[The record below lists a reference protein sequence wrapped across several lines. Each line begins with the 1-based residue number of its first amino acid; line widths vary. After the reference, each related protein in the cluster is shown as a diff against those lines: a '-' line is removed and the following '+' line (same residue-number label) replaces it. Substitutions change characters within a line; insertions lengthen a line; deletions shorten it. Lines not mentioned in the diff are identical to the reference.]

1 TPENIELV
9 IKKGLIKVV
18 APLLLDV
25 ASSVRNAAADLAIKY
40 LGQSRILDILPRYLD
55 LTTFGNDIVTAV
67 LQCLIVVVED
77 NPPAMEKIKS
87 NSEGQLQVLLSL
99 ESDEPS
105 ILLVKTLS
113 AGVIIN
119 TCGGNISS
127 LPGNV
132 ISQIISILAKTL
144 SVDHRQ
150 ACNQLS
156 SNVPLPASDGKVA
169 APKGKA
175 AQVLENHIKS
185 VSQILDAQ
193 QNADDS
199 LDGEESSDSEEMGDD
214 EPPCNGESSILAED
228 KLPTEVLEAL
238 ITLDIFDKIWTK
250 TQLPAEN
257 VAMILKEYEG
267 SSLIYKK
274 LQNLQTRS
282 LLCVNNMLAS
292 LPLDNLGGVNGVYK
306 IWVEAGKLVFKQNSD
321 AILLE
326 SATAVMRA
334 SLDKI
339 KLRENGSTNGTV
351 LFSDLAVSDLEMMF
365 TGIRECN
372 VPEIRSNLIRM
383 IGLLALL
390 LVNSLNETTA
400 NVICTITDF
409 ILDQAHKENE
419 VWVLAEALDTI
430 IDLYSEDETD
440 VLAAKLNLV
449 DKLSALAPIMKNK
462 ARQQKKLPKEFRV
475 LVSTVISNLP
485 RFIKYKKG
493 RISEPDWYL
502 YYYNWDKGK
511 VESHAKAQ
519 NPSGQGTVESINITS
534 CMWLSPD
541 RILIGTDNGVI
552 MMIENGEL
560 RQNCI
565 FQAFDITEMSL
576 KKVESTE
583 GAEESG
589 DKTSTSSKQETTSDQ
604 DSEGAG
610 EVYPLLSTRMSELET
625 EHTYQL
631 RQAEA
636 TQAEK
641 LKEVHEGYCAAIEEL
656 KEKNENLEDKTA
668 RMRKDYEQRLEDL
681 AESKRQ
687 ALREMNNMFEAKL
700 EEKELVLQELQE
712 QTDMEKRE
720 HETIKSSIEEDADRE
735 IIEIRTAYEVQL
747 KEEKDANIEPKER
760 TIRELRTQIDDMENE
775 ELKLLNFKH
784 DLELKINQL
793 TEKLSSA
800 KKDFLSEADR
810 NLTLKNTLKKIKID
824 LHNMTANFQ
833 DPMKLKLN
841 VKENCTL
848 LTEINN
854 LRTELK
860 STRTRCFQMESIL
873 GLSARYIPPATAR
886 AKLKHVTEDREQ
898 LDEKFKQKIEGGK
911 TFVIKNQ
918 ADFAREL
925 LPLYYK
931 HNNMASFIRQL
942 NMYGF
947 HKITSVE
954 NGGLRYEKDE
964 IEFSHP
970 CFVKNQSYL
979 LEHIKRKIAN
989 PKTIVTS
996 GESGEK
1002 ILIKPELM
1010 NKVLTDVK
1018 QMKGKQ
1024 ESLDAK
1030 FSAMKQENEA
1040 LWREVA
1046 ILRQKHIKQQQ
1057 IVNNLIQFL
1066 MSLVQPA
1073 RPNNANSNNVGV
1085 KRPYQLMIN
1094 SAAHNHGE
1102 GAYPGRVKNIK
1113 LDKDSILEDINEDNQ
1128 EDGPTIH
1135 ELAHD
1140 DVLHSEIAEDSLNP
1154 ANFVSI
1160 DTEIPCSFSPHN
1172 PNSMQIY
1179 PVTKVNST
1187 LPQTLDV
1194 QPVVTSPSPTIVN
1207 PTSPLDQ
1214 TVLDQVFIDP
1224 STIIREKMRKTPRN
1238 TNKQVKKM
1246 TPANSFNNLNPA
1258 ADPKLPADIFADDDS
1273 VENCLGAGDS
1283 IFQSALHN
1291 AETDPMV
1298 STSKDKMF
1306 GGINIKVEKG
1316 VNPKTSKK
1324 SKKSNKDTPQ
1334 LNLADI
1340 KTELQDDLDWNNMSL
1355 ATVNNNS
1362 DVNRFNSMT
1371 DIDDHLDSMQTDI
1384 ESLRELLRSDSYAL
1398 DTNTLMGLFGS
1409 DDPFYGLSY
1418 NPVDERAKASNSAE
1432 GNQLMSYTGNMIPC
1446 LEDMNLELLEN
1457 SQEAVSPSPS
1467 PSPSPSN
1474 CTLNTPQVQ
1483 VASPAFPQKR

>member
-747 KEEKDANIEPKER
+747 KEEKDANIEPLER
-760 TIRELRTQIDDMENE
+760 EIKDKKVRILELEVSLETL
-775 ELKLLNFKH
+775 LKARSFR
-784 DLELKINQL
+784 ELKINQL

-898 LDEKFKQKIEGGK
+898 LDEKFKQKIE
-911 TFVIKNQ
+911 
-918 ADFAREL
+918 
-925 LPLYYK
+925 
-931 HNNMASFIRQL
+931 
-942 NMYGF
+942 
-947 HKITSVE
+947 
-954 NGGLRYEKDE
+954 
-964 IEFSHP
+964 
-970 CFVKNQSYL
+970 
-979 LEHIKRKIAN
+979 HIKRKIAN

-1057 IVNNLIQFL
+1057 IVNNFLEDMQLIQFL

-1362 DVNRFNSMT
+1362 DVNRFNSMNKRDNISKNFEEYSSLFGTNSNKT